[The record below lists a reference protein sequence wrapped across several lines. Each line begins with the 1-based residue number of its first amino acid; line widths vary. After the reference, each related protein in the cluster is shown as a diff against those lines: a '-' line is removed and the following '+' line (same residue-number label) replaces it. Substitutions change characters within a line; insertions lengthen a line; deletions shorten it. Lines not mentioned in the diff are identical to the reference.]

1 MSNITCVLD
10 ACSIINLIHIDEDET
25 LLKRL
30 KHLNILIC
38 QCVFK
43 EVNSNVYKRLYLD
56 QTISTIEINEQRKI
70 IDQKINLFRHYQILD
85 DNITKDLG
93 KDIFSQVKEMSNYK
107 KDNGE
112 FFSSV
117 LCLYKSRFEP
127 TKLFFHTDDFPAKE
141 EFSSFYKSQQIGCIE
156 DTADLLLL
164 LYRLDDDFKEN
175 ELDELLSKLQ
185 SQYTSQV
192 SELAKKLQSYKIPP
206 KLLRDLDYRKNIS
219 ILIREL
225 NNYKLDSIQEIKK
238 FFFSRVK
245 RYKGVCSLLESFDL
259 ISDLG
264 GTDNLVSKIIRIRK
278 ELRLQPV
285 YTL

>member
-1 MSNITCVLD
+1 MSAITCVLD
-10 ACSIINLIHIDEDET
+10 ACSIINLIHLDEDET

-30 KHLNILIC
+30 KFLNILIC
-38 QCVFK
+38 ECVFK
-43 EVNSNVYKRLYLD
+43 EVGTNVYKRLSLD
-56 QTISTIEINEQRKI
+56 QTISPIEINEQRKI
-70 IDQKINLFRHYQILD
+70 IDQKLNLFRHYQILNN
-85 DNITKDLG
+85 NIAQDLG
-93 KDIFSQVKEMSNYK
+93 KDIFSQVKRMLNYK

-117 LCLYKSRFEP
+117 LSLYKSRFEP
-127 TKLFFHTDDFPAKE
+127 TKIFFHTDDFPAKE
-141 EFSSFYKSQQIGCIE
+141 EFSSFYKLQQIGYIE

-175 ELDELLSKLQ
+175 ELNELLSRLQ

-192 SELAKKLQSYKIPP
+192 SELVKKLQSYKIPHR
-206 KLLRDLDYRKNIS
+206 LLRDLDYKKNLS
-219 ILIREL
+219 LLIKEL
-225 NNYKLDSIQEIKK
+225 NNYKLDSIQEVKT

-245 RYKGVCSLLESFDL
+245 RYKGICSLLESFDL

-264 GTDNLVSKIIRIRK
+264 GTDNLVTKIIRIRK
-278 ELRLQPV
+278 ELKLQPI